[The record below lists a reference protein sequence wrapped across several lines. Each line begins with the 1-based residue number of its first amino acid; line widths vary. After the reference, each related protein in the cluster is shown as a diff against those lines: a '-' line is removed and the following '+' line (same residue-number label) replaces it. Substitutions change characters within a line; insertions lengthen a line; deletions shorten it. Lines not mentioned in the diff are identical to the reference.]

1 MSVSI
6 SDLILLCILA
16 AMFVVLLV
24 KIRRMQIE
32 SEREWRDLLKK
43 YGLLKED
50 NDEQRTEE

>member
-1 MSVSI
+1 MSVCFA
-6 SDLILLCILA
+6 DLVLLCVCA